1 MADETRK
8 TDVEEVVDH
17 AHYPRIDDTD
27 LKGQLDIGAQALAG
41 QDLTYTKE
49 GKSYQVCLSN

>member
-1 MADETRK
+1 MAEESKK

-17 AHYPRIDDTD
+17 AEYPRIDDTD
-27 LKGQLDIGAQALAG
+27 LKGQLDVGAQALAG

-49 GKSYQVCLSN
+49 GKSYIKFT